1 MPLTSPA
8 STQPGIY
15 DEAYLSYVDQTGNT
29 KLIIF
34 DAVLSEDW
42 PQGTTVTEHPV
53 EQGANVT
60 DHVRVTLVTCKLK
73 VRVTNE
79 PLDSNWIMD
88 PIGGPGAFTS
98 LLIQLPDPSVPTQPR
113 AIFDGIIEV
122 PKWDSGLN
130 SAVQIGVL
138 AGVASDIA
146 AQAATDIANATPLG
160 NIFGQSLKPYLAV
173 TETGN
178 ELIAYPPVPNVPEA
192 IAGNPIRSIGDVAGN
207 AVFNAID
214 SLVPSGVATMV
225 PMQVQSGIVP
235 VPLTSPTAQTVQFD
249 PTADYATLMI
259 ETLALLKNQAQTFTV
274 IGSKQTFTPMVIEEF
289 TPHRGAPDDTGTGV
303 EINLGFKELR
313 IVTTNTVAIVL
324 PAPTL
329 PRAQPPVNLGKQD
342 FVFDSDYS
350 KTKSVL
356 KGVLDPDKPINLDN
370 SGAAPAP

>member
-60 DHVRVTLVTCKLK
+60 DHVRVTLVTCRLR

-207 AVFNAID
+207 AVFNAIGIR
-214 SLVPSGVATMV
+214 LREL
-225 PMQVQSGIVP
+225 PMTPAVVLG
-235 VPLTSPTAQTVQFD
+235 
-249 PTADYATLMI
+249 
-259 ETLALLKNQAQTFTV
+259 AL
-274 IGSKQTFTPMVIEEF
+274 G
-289 TPHRGAPDDTGTGV
+289 R
-303 EINLGFKELR
+303 
-313 IVTTNTVAIVL
+313 L
-324 PAPTL
+324 PQ
-329 PRAQPPVNLGKQD
+329 R
-342 FVFDSDYS
+342 S
-350 KTKSVL
+350 
-356 KGVLDPDKPINLDN
+356 
-370 SGAAPAP
+370 